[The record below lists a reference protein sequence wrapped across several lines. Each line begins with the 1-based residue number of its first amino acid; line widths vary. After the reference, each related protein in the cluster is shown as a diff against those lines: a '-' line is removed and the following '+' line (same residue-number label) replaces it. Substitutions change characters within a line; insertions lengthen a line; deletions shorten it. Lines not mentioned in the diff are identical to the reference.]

1 VILLEHKG
9 RGGKMKF
16 VKENKGL
23 ILFFIAIIL
32 GALIIDR
39 IVDNSNEKVTS
50 AKNAQVQEWSE

>member
-1 VILLEHKG
+1 
-9 RGGKMKF
+9 MKF